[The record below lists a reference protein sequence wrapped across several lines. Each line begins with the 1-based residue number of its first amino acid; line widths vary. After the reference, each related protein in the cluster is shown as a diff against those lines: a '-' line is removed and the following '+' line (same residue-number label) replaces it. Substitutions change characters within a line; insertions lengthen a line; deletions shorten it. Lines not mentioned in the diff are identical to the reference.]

1 MKKIIAVLVMGVIIG
16 IYCLS
21 LRNAGQE
28 KKVVST
34 SASVAEKLQT
44 IAQELGESY
53 PSTPKE
59 VVEKH
64 NELMR
69 IGYSSDI
76 QEEEFTAYAEALR
89 MLYTNRLQ
97 EVNPIETQVSGL
109 IAERLENEDKPLIM
123 INNEIMDVTIIKDSK
138 DSQNDSAEV
147 TVKHGT
153 NKGNITKKYSL
164 IKEDGMWKIQSWET
178 QKSEDD
184 STQSQTTS
192 NNEEASVEE

>member
-44 IAQELGESY
+44 ITQELEESY

-76 QEEEFTAYAEALR
+76 KDEEFTAYAEALR
-89 MLYTNRLQ
+89 MLYTKRLQ

-123 INNEIMDVTIIKDSK
+123 INSEIMDVTIIKDSD
-138 DSQNDSAEV
+138 DSQNDSAGV
-147 TVKHGT
+147 VVKHGT
-153 NKGNITKKYSL
+153 NKGNITKEYSL
-164 IKEDGMWKIQSWET
+164 VKEDGMWKIQSWET
-178 QKSEDD
+178 QKSEED

-192 NNEEASVEE
+192 NNE

>member
-44 IAQELGESY
+44 ITQELEESY

-76 QEEEFTAYAEALR
+76 KDEEFTAYAEALR
-89 MLYTNRLQ
+89 MLYTKRLQ

-123 INNEIMDVTIIKDSK
+123 INSEIMDVTIIKYSD
-138 DSQNDSAEV
+138 DSQNDSAGV
-147 TVKHGT
+147 VVKHGT
-153 NKGNITKKYSL
+153 NKGNITKEYSL
-164 IKEDGMWKIQSWET
+164 VKEDGMWKIQSWET
-178 QKSEDD
+178 QKSEED

-192 NNEEASVEE
+192 NNE

>member
-34 SASVAEKLQT
+34 SASVTEKLQT
-44 IAQELGESY
+44 ITQELEDSY

-76 QEEEFTAYAEALR
+76 KDEELTAYAEALR
-89 MLYTNRLQ
+89 MLYTKRLQ

-123 INNEIMDVTIIKDSK
+123 INSEIMDVTIIKDS
-138 DSQNDSAEV
+138 DNSQNDSAGV
-147 TVKHGT
+147 VVKHGT
-153 NKGNITKKYSL
+153 NKGNITKEYSL
-164 IKEDGMWKIQSWET
+164 VKEDGMWKIQSWET
-178 QKSEDD
+178 QKSEED

-192 NNEEASVEE
+192 NNE

>member
-21 LRNAGQE
+21 LINAGEE
-28 KKVVST
+28 KKVVS
-34 SASVAEKLQT
+34 ASISVTEKLQAIT
-44 IAQELGESY
+44 QELGESY

-76 QEEEFTAYAEALR
+76 KDEEFTAYAEALR
-89 MLYTNRLQ
+89 MLYTKRLQ

-109 IAERLENEDKPLIM
+109 IAERSESGDKPLIM
-123 INNEIMDVTIIKDSK
+123 INSEIMDVTIIKDSG
-138 DSQNDSAEV
+138 DSQNDSAGV
-147 TVKHGT
+147 VVKHGT
-153 NKGNITKKYSL
+153 NKGSITKEYSL

-178 QKSEDD
+178 QESEED

-192 NNEEASVEE
+192 NNE